1 MQYIDSMTE
10 EELKALAVEMGEKSF
25 RGTQVF
31 EGIHRGRCKSV
42 LDIQNIPLKL
52 REALASQ
59 GDVRKVEIIK
69 EYRSKLDETVKML
82 YKLYD
87 GNIIEGVLMKYEHG
101 HSLCI
106 STQVGCRMGCSF
118 CASTKEG
125 LVRNLSPYEMA
136 AQVYEVEKKFNVTIS
151 NIILMG
157 SGEPLDNYDNVIKFI
172 KLITSPKGK
181 NISIR
186 SITISTS
193 GLADKIYDLAD
204 ENMKVGLAISLHSSN
219 DEYRREIMPV
229 AKKYS
234 VAEIV
239 KAAKYFSEKNSS
251 RITFEYTVIDGKNNR
266 DEDVRNLKSLFK
278 NIKAH
283 VNLIPLNPVTGFD
296 ERKPEREALEEFEKK
311 LINSGINTTIRRTL
325 GADIDASCGQ
335 LKIKHLNNE
344 VLF

>member
-10 EELKALAVEMGEKSF
+10 EDLKALAVKMGEKSF

-42 LDIQNIPLKL
+42 LDIQNIPLKF

-172 KLITSPKGK
+172 KIITSPKGK

-204 ENMKVGLAISLHSSN
+204 ENLKVGLAISLHSSN

-234 VAEIV
+234 VEEIV

-266 DEDVRNLKSLFK
+266 DEDVKNLKSLFK

-296 ERKPEREALEEFEKK
+296 ERKPERKALEEFEKK

>member
-31 EGIHRGRCKSV
+31 EGIHRGRCTSV
-42 LDIQNIPLKL
+42 IDIQNIPIKL
-52 REALASQ
+52 REALAPQ

-172 KLITSPKGK
+172 KIITSPKGK

-204 ENMKVGLAISLHSSN
+204 ENLKVGLAISLHSSN

-234 VAEIV
+234 VEEIV
-239 KAAKYFSEKNSS
+239 KAAKYFSEINSS

-266 DEDVRNLKSLFK
+266 DEDVKNLKSLFK

-296 ERKPEREALEEFEKK
+296 EIKPERKALEEFEKK

>member
-31 EGIHRGRCKSV
+31 EGIHRGRCTSV
-42 LDIQNIPLKL
+42 LDIQNIPLKF
-52 REALASQ
+52 REALSSQ

-125 LVRNLSPYEMA
+125 LVRNLAPYEMA

-204 ENMKVGLAISLHSSN
+204 ENLKVGLAISLHSSN

-266 DEDVRNLKSLFK
+266 DEDVKNLKSLFK

-283 VNLIPLNPVTGFD
+283 VNLIPLNPVIGFD
-296 ERKPEREALEEFEKK
+296 ERKPERKALEEFEKK

>member
-31 EGIHRGRCKSV
+31 EGIHRGRCTSV

-172 KLITSPKGK
+172 KIITSPKGK

-234 VAEIV
+234 VEEIV
-239 KAAKYFSEKNSS
+239 KAAKYFTEKNSS

-296 ERKPEREALEEFEKK
+296 ERKPERKALEEFEKK

>member
-1 MQYIDSMTE
+1 MKYLDSMTE

-31 EGIHRGRCKSV
+31 EGIHRGRCTSV
-42 LDIQNIPLKL
+42 LDIQNIPLKF

-69 EYRSKLDETVKML
+69 EHRSKLDETVKML

-106 STQVGCRMGCSF
+106 STQVGCRMCCSF

-172 KLITSPKGK
+172 KVITSPKGK

-204 ENMKVGLAISLHSSN
+204 ENLKVGLAISLHSSN

-229 AKKYS
+229 ARKYS
-234 VAEIV
+234 VEEIV

-296 ERKPEREALEEFEKK
+296 ERKPERKALEEFEKK

>member
-10 EELKALAVEMGEKSF
+10 EELKALAVETGEKSF

-31 EGIHRGRCKSV
+31 EGIHRGRCTSV

-52 REALASQ
+52 REALSSQ

-172 KLITSPKGK
+172 KIITSPKGK

-204 ENMKVGLAISLHSSN
+204 ENLKVGLAISLHSSN

-229 AKKYS
+229 ARKYS
-234 VAEIV
+234 VEEIV

-266 DEDVRNLKSLFK
+266 DEDVKNLKSLFK

-296 ERKPEREALEEFEKK
+296 ERKPERKALEEFEKK

>member
-10 EELKALAVEMGEKSF
+10 EELKALAVETGEKSF

-31 EGIHRGRCKSV
+31 EGIHRGRCTSV
-42 LDIQNIPLKL
+42 LDIQNIPLKF

-69 EYRSKLDETVKML
+69 DYRSKLDETVKML

-172 KLITSPKGK
+172 KIITSPKGK

-234 VAEIV
+234 VEEIV

-266 DEDVRNLKSLFK
+266 DEDVKNLKSLFK

-296 ERKPEREALEEFEKK
+296 ERKPERKVLEEFEKK

>member
-31 EGIHRGRCKSV
+31 EGIHRGRCTSV
-42 LDIQNIPLKL
+42 LDIQNIPLKF

-172 KLITSPKGK
+172 KIITSPKGK

-204 ENMKVGLAISLHSSN
+204 ENLKVGLAISLHSSN

-234 VAEIV
+234 VEEIV

-266 DEDVRNLKSLFK
+266 DEDVKNLKSLFK

-296 ERKPEREALEEFEKK
+296 ERKPERKALEEFEKK

>member
-10 EELKALAVEMGEKSF
+10 EDLKALAVQMGEKSF

-31 EGIHRGRCKSV
+31 EGIHRGRCTSV
-42 LDIQNIPLKL
+42 LDIQNIPLKF

-87 GNIIEGVLMKYEHG
+87 GNIIEGVLMRYEHG

-157 SGEPLDNYDNVIKFI
+157 SGEPLDNYNNVIKFI
-172 KLITSPKGK
+172 KLITCPKGK

-204 ENMKVGLAISLHSSN
+204 ENLKVGLAISLHSSN

-266 DEDVRNLKSLFK
+266 DEDVKNLKSLFR

-296 ERKPEREALEEFEKK
+296 ERKPDRKALEEFEKK

-344 VLF
+344 VLY

>member
-10 EELKALAVEMGEKSF
+10 EDLKALAVEMGEKSF

-31 EGIHRGRCKSV
+31 EGIHRGRCTSV
-42 LDIQNIPLKL
+42 LDIQNIPLKF
-52 REALASQ
+52 REALSSQ

-69 EYRSKLDETVKML
+69 EYRSELDETVKML

-157 SGEPLDNYDNVIKFI
+157 SGEPLDNYNNVIKFI
-172 KLITSPKGK
+172 KIITSPKGK
-181 NISIR
+181 KISIR

-204 ENMKVGLAISLHSSN
+204 ENLKVGLAISLHSSN

-229 AKKYS
+229 ARKYS
-234 VAEIV
+234 VEEIV

-266 DEDVRNLKSLFK
+266 DEDVKNLKSLFK

-296 ERKPEREALEEFEKK
+296 ERKPERKALEEFEKK

>member
-10 EELKALAVEMGEKSF
+10 EELKALAVETGEKSF

-31 EGIHRGRCKSV
+31 EGIHRGRCTSV

-172 KLITSPKGK
+172 KIITSPKGK

-234 VAEIV
+234 VEEIV

-266 DEDVRNLKSLFK
+266 DEDVKNLKSLFK

-296 ERKPEREALEEFEKK
+296 ERKPERKVLEEFEKK

>member
-82 YKLYD
+82 YKLFD

-136 AQVYEVEKKFNVTIS
+136 AQVYEVEEKFNVTIS

-172 KLITSPKGK
+172 KIITSPKGK

-234 VAEIV
+234 VEEIV
-239 KAAKYFSEKNSS
+239 KAAKYFTEKNSS

-296 ERKPEREALEEFEKK
+296 ERKPERKALEEFEKK

>member
-31 EGIHRGRCKSV
+31 EGIHRGRCTSV

-52 REALASQ
+52 REALSSQ

-125 LVRNLSPYEMA
+125 LVRNLSPYEMV

-172 KLITSPKGK
+172 KIITSPKGK

-204 ENMKVGLAISLHSSN
+204 ENLKVGLAISLHSSN

-234 VAEIV
+234 VEEIV

-266 DEDVRNLKSLFK
+266 DKDVRNLKSLFK

-296 ERKPEREALEEFEKK
+296 ERKPERKALEEFEKK

>member
-1 MQYIDSMTE
+1 MEYIDSMTE

-31 EGIHRGRCKSV
+31 EGIHKKKCTSV
-42 LDIQNIPLKL
+42 LEIQNIPLKF
-52 REALASQ
+52 RQSLASG
-59 GDVRKVEIIK
+59 GDVRKIEIIK
-69 EYRSKLDETVKML
+69 EYRSELDETVKML

-87 GNIIEGVLMKYEHG
+87 GNIIEGVLMSYEHG
-101 HSLCI
+101 HSLCV

-125 LVRNLSPYEMA
+125 LVRNLSPYEMV
-136 AQVYEVEKKFNVTIS
+136 AQVYETEKKFNVRIS

-204 ENMKVGLAISLHSSN
+204 ENLKVGLAISLHSSN
-219 DEYRREIMPV
+219 DKYRREIMPV

-234 VAEIV
+234 VAEVV
-239 KAAKYFSEKNSS
+239 KAAKYFSEKNSA

-266 DEDVRNLKSLFK
+266 DEDVENLKSLLN

-296 ERKPEREALEEFEKK
+296 EKKPERKALEEFEKK
-311 LINSGINTTIRRTL
+311 LIDSGINTTIRRTL

-344 VLF
+344 VSD

>member
-1 MQYIDSMTE
+1 MKYLDSMTE
-10 EELKALAVEMGEKSF
+10 EELKALAVETGEKSF

-31 EGIHRGRCKSV
+31 EGIHRGRVTSV
-42 LDIQNIPLKL
+42 LDIQNIPLKF
-52 REALASQ
+52 REALASE

-101 HSLCI
+101 HSLCV

-125 LVRNLSPYEMA
+125 LVRNLAPYEMA

-193 GLADKIYDLAD
+193 GLTDRIYDLAD
-204 ENMKVGLAISLHSSN
+204 ENMKVGLAISLHASS

-234 VAEIV
+234 VGDIV

-266 DEDVRNLKSLFK
+266 DEDVKNLKSLFK

-296 ERKPEREALEEFEKK
+296 ERKPERKALEVFEKK

-325 GADIDASCGQ
+325 GVDIDASCGQ

-344 VLF
+344 VLY

>member
-10 EELKALAVEMGEKSF
+10 EELKALAVAMGEKSF

-31 EGIHRGRCKSV
+31 EGIHRGRCTSV
-42 LDIQNIPLKL
+42 LDIQNIPLKF

-87 GNIIEGVLMKYEHG
+87 GNIIEGVLMRYEHG

-125 LVRNLSPYEMA
+125 LVRNLSAYEMA

-193 GLADKIYDLAD
+193 GLADRIYDLAD
-204 ENMKVGLAISLHSSN
+204 ENLKVGLAISLHSSN

-251 RITFEYTVIDGKNNR
+251 RITFEYTIIDGKNNR
-266 DEDVRNLKSLFK
+266 DEDVKNLKSLFR

-296 ERKPEREALEEFEKK
+296 ERKPERKALEEFEKK

-344 VLF
+344 VLY

>member
-10 EELKALAVEMGEKSF
+10 EELKALAVDMGEKSF

-31 EGIHRGRCKSV
+31 EGIHRGRCTSV

-125 LVRNLSPYEMA
+125 LVRNLSSYEMA

-172 KLITSPKGK
+172 KIITSPKGK

-204 ENMKVGLAISLHSSN
+204 ENLKVGLAISLHSSN

-234 VAEIV
+234 VEEIV

-296 ERKPEREALEEFEKK
+296 ERKPERKALEEFEKK

>member
-10 EELKALAVEMGEKSF
+10 EELKALAVDMCEKSF

-31 EGIHRGRCKSV
+31 EGIHRGRCTSV

-87 GNIIEGVLMKYEHG
+87 RNIIEGVLMKYEHG

-172 KLITSPKGK
+172 KIITSPKGK

-193 GLADKIYDLAD
+193 GLADRIYDLAD
-204 ENMKVGLAISLHSSN
+204 ENLKVGLAISLHSSN

-239 KAAKYFSEKNSS
+239 KAAKYFSEKNCS

-296 ERKPEREALEEFEKK
+296 ERKPERKALEEFEKK